1 MDPSCL
7 EEGGRELLLVNLKV
21 EHFHHIVAAHHDV
34 GHARLLHKAEAQP
47 LLRLGRP
54 SLVVRVDIVSDRLVH
69 VFLPIMPILGSNS
82 LEDLRAFGAFEPL
95 LVTVL
100 VGREPLL
107 AGELLRSHN

>member
-1 MDPSCL
+1 M
-7 EEGGRELLLVNLKV
+7 E
-21 EHFHHIVAAHHDV
+21 
-34 GHARLLHKAEAQP
+34 KAGIDAEKSNIIP
-47 LLRLGRP
+47 
-54 SLVVRVDIVSDRLVH
+54 DRLVH

-107 AGELLRSHN
+107 AGALLPACGAMKLLHVDLGVGEEVRPLMCLVVTLVTFKLWSICAGFLVS